1 MNCERD
7 AQAAAEA
14 VRARVGVSLNW
25 QILQVFL
32 GYPDWELTVHG
43 LRGLERRGYRRDA
56 LNWGLRALRRRGVL
70 SRVAQSRATAT
81 TG

>member
-32 GYPDWELTVHG
+32 GYPDCELTVHG
-43 LRGLERRGYRRDA
+43 LGGLERRDA